1 MAFVCAGCPY
11 AKPSNQPIR
20 CERNGSKYLLVFQA
34 PGNDE
39 WSGTTI
45 SGNRIPIDS
54 ANSHSCAARMRNSFA
69 RKKVSRKDYD
79 IAEAVCCYPGKNK
92 HGKNKKLRDKKPS
105 VKSIVSCT
113 KNMERLLREGQYT
126 RIVCFGNVAYQ
137 MVSQALNAIHGNA
150 ICTWASHPSSGVSNN
165 TLDNSY

>member
-39 WSGTTI
+39 WHGGKSTI

-54 ANSHSCAARMRNSFA
+54 VNSHSCAARMRNSFV
-69 RKKVSRKDYD
+69 RKGVLRNNYD
-79 IAEAVCCYPGKNK
+79 IAEAVCCYPGKNQN
-92 HGKNKKLRDKKPS
+92 GRDKKPS
-105 VKSIVSCT
+105 AKSIASCIN
-113 KNMERLLREGQYT
+113 NMERLLRKGQYT
-126 RIVCFGNVAYQ
+126 RIVCFGNIAYKV
-137 MVSQALNAIHGNA
+137 VSQALSAIHGNA

-165 TLDNSY
+165 ILDSSY

>member
-1 MAFVCAGCPY
+1 MAFVCVGCPY
-11 AKPSNQPIR
+11 ANSSNQPIR

-69 RKKVSRKDYD
+69 RKKASRKDYD
-79 IAEAVCCYPGKNK
+79 IAEAVCCYPSKNT
-92 HGKNKKLRDKKPS
+92 NRRDKKPS
-105 VKSIVSCT
+105 ARSIASCT
-113 KNMERLLREGQYT
+113 KNMERLLQKGQYT
-126 RIVCFGNVAYQ
+126 KIVCFGNVAYKV
-137 MVSQALNAIHGNA
+137 VSQALSTINGNA
-150 ICTWASHPSSGVSNN
+150 ICTWVSHPSSGVSNN